1 MISDINHLLGAQDEP
16 WPDRDVMVGQLTT
29 LAKAWVRRSANKF
42 RNSDLEEME
51 FGKRFIQHGAI
62 CYWNCANEL
71 QELLKSWNPAP
82 DFKPEILKQ
91 DSECP

>member
-1 MISDINHLLGAQDEP
+1 MADQASTVLEAAS
-16 WPDRDVMVGQLTT
+16 PDLNTLRGQMVNLIR
-29 LAKAWVRRSANKF
+29 LWACRADKKF
-42 RNSDLEEME
+42 RNSDLEESE
-51 FGKRFIQHGAI
+51 FGKRFIQHGAV

-71 QELLKSWNPAP
+71 QHLLKAWYAAP